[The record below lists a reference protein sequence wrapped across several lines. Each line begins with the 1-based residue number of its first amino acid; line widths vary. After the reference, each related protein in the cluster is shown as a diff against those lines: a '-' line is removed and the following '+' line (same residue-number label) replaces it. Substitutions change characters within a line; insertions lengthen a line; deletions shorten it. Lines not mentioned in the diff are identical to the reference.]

1 MEDRETAAAAR
12 PTRRGIWR
20 VVEGSKEFG
29 PPGHRRNR
37 MVLAGR
43 GGPRMVA
50 GACNQ
55 LSLLFNSKDI
65 TGTGGG
71 FKPPVLR

>member
-1 MEDRETAAAAR
+1 MGPIEGEVSAPHSSAATKNHERQQKDALEAVL
-12 PTRRGIWR
+12 PRRQ
-20 VVEGSKEFG
+20 SS
-29 PPGHRRNR
+29 
-37 MVLAGR
+37 L
-43 GGPRMVA
+43 VA

-71 FKPPVLR
+71 FKPPVLK